1 MIKPYRNKNK
11 SYNLRENLKAHLKKE
26 KLFRP
31 FYHIVNKPKQ

>member
-26 KLFRP
+26 ELFRP
-31 FYHIVNKPKQ
+31 FHHIVNKLKR